1 MDSNIKT
8 NLLENLQEQI
18 IKRKA
23 MFIPMLFVTTFGL
36 VGYAAVDKEAP
47 VIGANKI
54 EVLYGTKLDKSMFAI
69 SDNQDSLEAI
79 DVQINDKSYDP
90 YQLGIYNVEVTAT
103 DLFSNV
109 SLPKTVQVE
118 VVDKTAPDLKP
129 VGKSNGYV
137 IDVPVKGSNDITKY
151 VQATDNVDG
160 DVTPFIETNQK
171 LDTSK
176 LGTQTIELSVSD
188 TVGNVTKQTY
198 EFFVSD
204 TQAPNISYKK
214 GSTVTVDYGS
224 KFSYSDYVDI
234 TDNFD
239 KEVAS
244 IKVDGTVNTKEIGST
259 TLNLTAVDSSGNESK
274 ATLKVDVKDI
284 SAPTINLSKTSLTIT
299 TGKSFNAK
307 GYLNSAIDNKDGNV
321 TSKVKI
327 SDSVNTDKAGKY
339 SVKYTVTDAAG
350 NTASK
355 TLSVKVENPIPTN
368 AGAASSALS
377 RVGSRYVNGGS
388 GPNAFDCS
396 GLTQWAYRQNGIS
409 IPRTAAAQYSATSR
423 VSKSSLKAGDLVFF
437 KGTTGK
443 GGITHVGIYVG
454 GGRFVHAGTSRTGV
468 TTANLNSSYWT
479 SHWAGGGRK

>member
-8 NLLENLQEQI
+8 NLLENLQEQV

-23 MFIPMLFVTTFGL
+23 MFIPLLCVSTFGL

-47 VIGANKI
+47 VIESNKI
-54 EVLYGTKLDKSMFAI
+54 EVLYGTKLDKDMFAI
-69 SDNQDSLEAI
+69 SDNRDSLDKMDI
-79 DVQINDKSYDP
+79 NINDKSYDP
-90 YQLGIYNVEVTAT
+90 YQLGVYSVEVTAT
-103 DLFSNV
+103 DMFSNTAT
-109 SLPKTVQVE
+109 KTVQVE
-118 VVDKTAPDLKP
+118 VVDKAAPELKP

-137 IDVPVKGSNDITKY
+137 IDVEVKGSNDITKY
-151 VQATDNVDG
+151 VHATDNVDG
-160 DVTPFIETNQK
+160 DVTPFIEASQK

-176 LGTQTIELSVSD
+176 LGSQTIRLSVSD
-188 TVGNVTKQTY
+188 SVGNTASETY

-204 TQAPNISYKK
+204 TTAPTMKYTN
-214 GSTVTVDYGS
+214 GQTDTVDYGS
-224 KFSYSDYVDI
+224 KFNYTDYVKI

-239 KEVAS
+239 KTVAS
-244 IKVDGTVNTKEIGST
+244 IKVDGSVNTKKEST
-259 TLNLTAVDSSGNESK
+259 STLNITATDSAGNESK
-274 ATLKVDVKDI
+274 GSLKVNVKDL
-284 SAPTINLSKTSLTIT
+284 SAPKINLSKSSVTIT
-299 TGKSFNAK
+299 KGKSFNAK
-307 GYLNSAIDNKDGNV
+307 SYLSSAIDNKDGNV

-327 SDSVNTDKAGKY
+327 SSSVNTDKAGKY

-350 NTASK
+350 HTATK
-355 TLSVKVENPIPTN
+355 TLSVKVESPIPSN
-368 AGAASSALS
+368 AGVASTALS
-377 RVGSRYVNGGS
+377 RVGSRYVNGGN

-423 VSKSSLKAGDLVFF
+423 VSKSSLKSGDLVFF

-443 GGITHVGIYVG
+443 GGITHVGIYIG
-454 GGRFVHAGTSRTGV
+454 GGRFVHAGTSRSGV